1 MRTKLSVILTIMREL
16 YDIILGF
23 SIIVALT
30 QHRYWKT
37 DGLMIIGLL
46 LVLTGIIEYL
56 GAWMSS
62 NEVHNEWLYN
72 VFFVIEF
79 SFFVLAIFKEI
90 SNLFYKRIIAFFYFS
105 YIILVIINIIF
116 LQPITQF
123 HIYTFTFGSFV
134 MVITS
139 SLFLYE
145 LVNNTED
152 DFFRE
157 PFFWICTGLL
167 FFYTGN
173 FLLMSSLNY
182 VNTNFKGLAK
192 KLFLITEL
200 LSILEY
206 LLFIM
211 AFLCRRIFRT

>member
-1 MRTKLSVILTIMREL
+1 MREL

-23 SIIVALT
+23 SIIASLT
-30 QHRYWKT
+30 QYRHWKT
-37 DGLMIIGLL
+37 DKLIIIGLL

-62 NEVHNEWLYN
+62 NNRRNEWMYN
-72 VFFVIEF
+72 IFFVFEF
-79 SFFVLAIFKEI
+79 SLFTLSIIKEI
-90 SNLFYKRIIAFFYFS
+90 ANPLYKK
-105 YIILVIINIIF
+105 IIF
-116 LQPITQF
+116 FTYVLYLISVIVNVIFFQPITQF
-123 HIYTFTFGSFV
+123 HIHTFAFGSLL

-139 SLFLYE
+139 GLFLYE
-145 LVNNTED
+145 LVDNTD
-152 DFFRE
+152 NDFFRE

-167 FFYTGN
+167 FFYAGN

-182 VNTNFKGLAK
+182 VTTNFKGLAK

-206 LLFIM
+206 LLFII
-211 AFLCRRIFRT
+211 AFLCKRIFRTSHLS